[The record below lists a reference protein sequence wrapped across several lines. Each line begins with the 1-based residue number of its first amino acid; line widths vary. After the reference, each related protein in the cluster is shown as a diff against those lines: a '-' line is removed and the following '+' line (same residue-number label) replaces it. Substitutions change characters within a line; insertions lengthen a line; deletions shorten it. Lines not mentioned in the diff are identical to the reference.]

1 MTGEQRARLEGICS
15 NTVSDAMTALK
26 IRNSGST
33 YGIRPIWEGCPRI
46 CGEAI
51 TAKIGPEGF
60 AESASTHFGVLQA
73 MQQAKPGS
81 VLVMDHGGRMDVSS
95 FGGIMATTAQI
106 NGMAGVVVDGI
117 TRDIDCFAEI
127 GFPVYSRGAAVA
139 TSRGKTMAYSIN
151 RMIQFGGIQ
160 VRPGDIVVADRSGVV
175 IIPQERFEEV
185 LELAEE
191 LNRQEEEMIK
201 TMRTGADPVEVDQK
215 FNYEQMLNEK
225 GKEYLE
231 GRETH

>member
-1 MTGEQRARLEGICS
+1 MTSEQRKKLEGICS

-26 IRNSGST
+26 IANSGAT

-73 MQQAKPGS
+73 MQKAKPGS
-81 VLVMDHGGRMDVSS
+81 VLVMDHGGRMDVST

-106 NGMAGVVVDGI
+106 NGMAGVVVDGV
-117 TRDIDCFAEI
+117 TRDVDTFADI
-127 GFPVYSRGAAVA
+127 QFPVFSRGASVA

-151 RMIQFGGIQ
+151 QMIQFGGLQ
-160 VRPGDIVVADRSGVV
+160 VRPGDVVVADKSGVS
-175 IIPQERFEEV
+175 IIPQERLDEV
-185 LELAEE
+185 ISLAVELEGKEG
-191 LNRQEEEMIK
+191 EMIK
-201 TMRTGADPVEVDQK
+201 TMRTGADPVEVDEK

-231 GRETH
+231 KEA